1 MSGFPFIIPLAQA
14 APPDELY
21 DIVVLAPEKPIWP
34 LLLFI
39 ALACLLV
46 GGLVWMGFY
55 LLRSRRQPVRRET
68 AVGVALRRLRELEQS
83 HGDLEPNCFSLAV
96 SETLKDFLSATFGDP
111 VRFETTQEFLSRVS
125 WQGTKL
131 PSAAQQS
138 LKDFLVAAEEVKF
151 GNAPDASEKTLP
163 LLQRA
168 NELVTLCRTISSES
182 SEKARRK
189 S

>member
-1 MSGFPFIIPLAQA
+1 MSGFHIISSLAQA

-21 DIVVLAPEKPIWP
+21 DIVVLKPEKSIWP
-34 LLLFI
+34 LVIFI
-39 ALACLLV
+39 SLACLLV
-46 GGLVWMGFY
+46 GGLIWMGIY

-68 AVGVALRRLRELEQS
+68 PAGVALRRLRELEQS
-83 HGDLEPNCFSLAV
+83 HGDLDPNHFSLAV

-151 GNAPDASEKTLP
+151 GHAPDAKQKTLP
-163 LLQRA
+163 LLHRA
-168 NELVTLCRTISSES
+168 NELVSLCRTISSEPS
-182 SEKARRK
+182 GKGPRR